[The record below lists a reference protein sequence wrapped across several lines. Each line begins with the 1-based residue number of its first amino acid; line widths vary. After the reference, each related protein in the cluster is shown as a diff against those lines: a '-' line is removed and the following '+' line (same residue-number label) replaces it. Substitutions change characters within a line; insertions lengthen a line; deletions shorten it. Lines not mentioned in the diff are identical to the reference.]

1 MVATVSSY
9 SFNIFRRLSLV
20 LVPGLFTLAT
30 SLTLISC
37 TQKSQKVENQSFGG
51 NVVANT
57 NIPGIKTKVL
67 RMGYQQAG
75 DLVRI
80 TRVLE
85 KRLEP
90 LGIKVEW
97 AQFAQGPQLM
107 EAMNVGKID
116 LGSVGETPPIFAQ
129 AAGAQIAY
137 IVGRRRTEKTGKGSA
152 IVIPPNSPIKT
163 VKDIKGQKVVFQKAS
178 ASHYFILR
186 ALEDAGLKYS
196 DIQVLSIPNV
206 EATSAFLEGKI
217 PVWVTS
223 DPHLARAEKLG
234 KAKIIRTAQGLDSPS
249 GYYIA
254 TKQFAID
261 NPGLVRIVIEEIDKI
276 ERWAEAHPKETAKL
290 IVPYQKL
297 PADVMD
303 LVISRRSYG
312 LRAISPELIQQQQ
325 RIADYFYKNGLLPK
339 PINVR
344 EAMLTPEQYAAITP
358 PTISQK

>member
-152 IVIPPNSPIKT
+152 IVVPPNSPIKT

-206 EATSAFLEGKI
+206 EAASAFLEGKI